1 MSQLRPTKH
10 SSQAKQRSARG
21 LGKLLL
27 ATALLAIAGFQLFR
41 FARDRM
47 PSEELAY
54 YYDVSEQKLFAAPR
68 SLIPP
73 IRGLNDETEDAF
85 RALVISTTG
94 KPDDE
99 ASRKIVYLEKFSPE
113 LKQQI
118 EAVQKA
124 EEEDPTAPLPA
135 KGQVDRVASRAHR
148 FVRRLT
154 DSQWYPLNS
163 PEAEK
168 ILAEWQTAG
177 AAGREPVV
185 CVP

>member
-1 MSQLRPTKH
+1 MPQSPRTKH
-10 SSQAKQRSARG
+10 SPQARVSKSRG

-27 ATALLAIAGFQLFR
+27 ALALFAVAGVLVFR
-41 FARDRM
+41 FIRDRI
-47 PSEELAY
+47 PPEELAY

-73 IRGLNDETEDAF
+73 IRGLNDEAEDAF

-94 KPDDE
+94 QPEDE
-99 ASRKIVYLEKFSPE
+99 SSRKIVYLEKFSPE

-118 EAVQKA
+118 EAIQKA
-124 EEEDPTAPLPA
+124 EEEDPTAPLPP

-148 FVRRLT
+148 FVRRPT

-168 ILAEWQTAG
+168 ILSEWQTAG
-177 AAGREPVV
+177 AGRGEPVV